1 MSFHSVDAL
10 TPKSITLTL
19 IPHRSTATTIIMR
32 GIIICT
38 RGTVIMAERIITR
51 TELPIILPCPSRF
64 GSKIALFPLWPP
76 VSSITNDVASH
87 VVNEQDLDSRLR

>member
-19 IPHRSTATTIIMR
+19 IPHQSTAPTVIMR
-32 GIIICT
+32 GTIICT
-38 RGTVIMAERIITR
+38 RGTVIMAERIIPR
-51 TELPIILPCPSRF
+51 TELPIIPSVSVEF

-87 VVNEQDLDSRLR
+87 VVNQQDRYSHLR